1 MKGEEIIIKSIE
13 EHSEGIKIIKE
24 LAPSIITLS
33 EKIKNCFKKEKKLL
47 ICGNGGSASDAQ
59 HFSSELT
66 GFFEKKRKGLPALA
80 LTTDTSA
87 ITAIGNDYGF
97 DNIFS
102 RQVQAIGCEDD
113 IILVISTSGNSQNIL
128 EAIKAARQK
137 SMYVASLTGR
147 GGGRVKNLA
156 DLSLNV
162 NLNKTSRIQ
171 EMHILIIHL
180 LSELI
185 EYENE

>member
-1 MKGEEIIIKSIE
+1 MKGDQIIIKSIE
-13 EHSEGIKIIKE
+13 EHSEGIEIIKE
-24 LAPSIITLS
+24 LSPRIITLS
-33 EKIKNCFKKEKKLL
+33 ERIKNCFKSDKKLL

-66 GFFEKKRKGLPALA
+66 GYFEKRRNGLPALA

-87 ITAIGNDYGF
+87 ITAIGNDFGF

-102 RQVQAIGCEDD
+102 RQVQAIGCKDD

-128 EAIKAARQK
+128 EAIKAARRK
-137 SMYVASLTGR
+137 SMFVASLTGHE
-147 GGGRVKNLA
+147 GGKVKNLV